1 MKKREL
7 LDLVKLTVME
17 DGEISTKIY
26 HQLRDD
32 LGDERLRKILGHMN
46 KVAKIIAEA
55 INELEGEN
63 ENE

>member
-32 LGDERLRKILGHMN
+32 LGDERLRKILSHMD
-46 KVAKIIAEA
+46 KVAQIIADTMTEGGNK
-55 INELEGEN
+55 NE
-63 ENE
+63 